1 MQNFTLQE
9 VLLDKSSL
17 EEMNGEQLSAV
28 TDSLVNKAI
37 GIALLVI
44 FKATTV
50 SNVFCWLYD
59 LFSITIRIIHYYSLK
74 ISKSASIKVH

>member
-1 MQNFTLQE
+1 MTTKTTISKIHSFALQE

-17 EEMNGEQLSAV
+17 EEISGEQLTAV
-28 TDSLVNKAI
+28 TESLVNKAI

-50 SNVFCWLYD
+50 SYIVLWFQY
-59 LFSITIRIIHYYSLK
+59 LFSITIRLF
-74 ISKSASIKVH
+74 